1 MRAGS
6 WSRRIVLILIFVIC
20 AAAAVAQETARW
32 IGTAEAQPYAQVAD
46 RLVSLAAEVVAERV
60 PERLFLDRL
69 KEGARKR
76 AAPDRLAAALAE
88 DAARLVF
95 AARSVDAAGL
105 RASGSERERVLS
117 DCFLALR
124 ASVNREEVSA
134 AIGSVAE
141 SGAPPARIGAV
152 IAVLAAVD
160 PGRLVPADARM
171 EFVIALAGSPIPA
184 DRIDS
189 VAAAFARGR
198 SYGLHPE
205 RIVRL
210 VAAELAAGGN
220 LRSLDEALNKER
232 RKQ

>member
-1 MRAGS
+1 MRAGD
-6 WSRRIVLILIFVIC
+6 WSRRIVLILISVSC
-20 AAAAVAQETARW
+20 AAAVAQETARW
-32 IGTAEAQPYAQVAD
+32 VETAEAQPYAQVAD

-76 AAPDRLAAALAE
+76 ATPDRLAAALAE

-105 RASGSERERVLS
+105 RTSGAERERVLS

-124 ASVNREEVSA
+124 ASAGREEVSA
-134 AIGSVAE
+134 AIGRVAE
-141 SGAPPARIGAV
+141 SGAPPARVGAV
-152 IAVLAAVD
+152 LAVLAAVD
-160 PGRLVPADARM
+160 PGRLVSADARM
-171 EFVIALAGSPIPA
+171 EFVIALAGSSIPA

-205 RIVRL
+205 RLVRL